1 MSLVFHAQLERDL
14 KRRAHAYTAAD
25 SQLDKA
31 KRELAIS
38 CAAAINA
45 GASYRQLATLIDRPL
60 GSVHK
65 LVHRGRRSTRPAALD
80 WGPVL

>member
-1 MSLVFHAQLERDL
+1 VSPLPAALEREL
-14 KRRAHAYTAAD
+14 KQRARAYTQAD
-25 SQLDKA
+25 TQVDQA
-31 KRELAIS
+31 KCELAIS

-65 LVHRGRRSTRPAALD
+65 LVHLVPSRHAIAAHD
-80 WGPVL
+80 